1 MIVNYN
7 VCLSNIYSCCL
18 QDGVSPLHVAA
29 QKGHKEVVA
38 TLLSAGADVN
48 LAMQVR
54 VGLDWW

>member
-7 VCLSNIYSCCL
+7 VCLSNIYCCYL
-18 QDGVSPLHVAA
+18 QDGASPLFIAA

-38 TLLSAGADVN
+38 TLLSGGADVN
-48 LAMQVR
+48 LAAKVR